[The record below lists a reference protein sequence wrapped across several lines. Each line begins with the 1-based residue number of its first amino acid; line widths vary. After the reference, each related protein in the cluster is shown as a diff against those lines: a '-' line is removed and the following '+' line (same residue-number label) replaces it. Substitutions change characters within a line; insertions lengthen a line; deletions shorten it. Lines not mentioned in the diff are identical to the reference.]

1 MEMQLF
7 QCPSFDRI
15 TSEMGSW
22 EGINCTGR
30 ERDVERAATDDS
42 QTTQE
47 RDAVDGQQEEFWE
60 VIEGGHG
67 NR

>member
-42 QTTQE
+42 QTTLE
-47 RDAVDGQQEEFWE
+47 RDAVDG
-60 VIEGGHG
+60 
-67 NR
+67 